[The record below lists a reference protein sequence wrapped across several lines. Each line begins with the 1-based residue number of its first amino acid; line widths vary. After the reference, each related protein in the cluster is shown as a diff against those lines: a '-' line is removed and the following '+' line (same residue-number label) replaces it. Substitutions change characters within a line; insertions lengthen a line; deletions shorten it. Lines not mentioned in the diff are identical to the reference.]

1 MQASHYRTIK
11 SGAKYANLFPKAGG
25 QEIIIKKGAG
35 VSDTLRFA
43 PKVVYDTLS
52 DTKELSKLLKGK
64 SLYETCHN
72 IWDFVY
78 NHIQY
83 HHDEE
88 GVEQVRRPARTWM
101 DRVRGVDCD
110 CYTVFISSILTNLQI
125 PHTYRIT
132 KYKYKDN
139 YQHIYPIVPT
149 TDGKYITI
157 DAVVTKFNYEEP
169 FTEKKDTPMNLS
181 YLNGI
186 DTEEENSLMA
196 VSPNSDIRDLP
207 DFQDFDGL
215 GKIKIGNILKTVAH
229 AANKANPAAVLLR
242 LGVLASMKLNLFQI
256 PKNLKYA
263 YLTDAQ
269 VKEQD
274 LDVKKITK
282 LRKVLKKMEDVFYG
296 AGGDKKNLK
305 KSMLSGRGNKK
316 HDVKG
321 LGDYDIDTPLRELLS
336 GIYDEEYTNVAKEMN
351 GLGDPATG
359 TAIAAATTVLAAIAA
374 VIKGIGGVKKAISP
388 QASGTVKPTLDANG
402 NPVPLP
408 DDTDGTTNL
417 TATNTNT
424 RQRAKTAN
432 TATPPP
438 DDDDTATPDAK
449 QQATTNLNLI
459 AKKANMQLT
468 KTDAA
473 AAALTTTTTPP
484 TTFMETAKAW
494 IEDNPK
500 TTAVIGVGIAA
511 VIVFG
516 VFELHKHH
524 HKIHPAATPALSGT
538 PKPRKKRR
546 GKKYKKA
553 AIALL

>member
-11 SGAKYANLFPKAGG
+11 SGAKYANLFPRAGG
-25 QEIIIKKGAG
+25 KEIIIKKGAG
-35 VSDTLRFA
+35 VSDTLDFI
-43 PKVVYDTLS
+43 PSTVYKTLS

-149 TDGKYITI
+149 ADGKYITI

-186 DTEEENSLMA
+186 DTEEEENSLMA
-196 VSPNSDIRDLP
+196 VSPNSDIKDLP

-336 GIYDEEYTNVAKEMN
+336 GIYDEEYTNAAKEMN

-408 DDTDGTTNL
+408 DDTDGTT
-417 TATNTNT
+417 TNTNT
-424 RQRAKTAN
+424 RQRAKTTNADASTDTDTAQQQTNTDQRLMVKNAN
-432 TATPPP
+432 TDVAKVEAPATP
-438 DDDDTATPDAK
+438 A
-449 QQATTNLNLI
+449 
-459 AKKANMQLT
+459 
-468 KTDAA
+468 
-473 AAALTTTTTPP
+473 TTTPP

-494 IEDNPK
+494 ITDNPK
-500 TTAVIGVGIAA
+500 TIVVGVVAAA

-524 HKIHPAATPALSGT
+524 HKTHPATTPATTPALSGT